1 MKKLLCTL
9 LSFLLLIS
17 LFAGCA
23 GPKPL
28 RVCVDFAYADYS
40 DNKG

>member
-1 MKKLLCTL
+1 MKKLLCIL

-23 GPKPL
+23 GSKRL
-28 RVCVDFAYADYS
+28 RVCIDLSYADNA
-40 DNKG
+40 DN